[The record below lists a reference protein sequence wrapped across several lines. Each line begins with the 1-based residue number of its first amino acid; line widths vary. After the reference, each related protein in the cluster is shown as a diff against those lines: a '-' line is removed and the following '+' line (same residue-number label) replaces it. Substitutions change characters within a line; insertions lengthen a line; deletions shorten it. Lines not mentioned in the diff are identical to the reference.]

1 VTRADTS
8 IPRLSMRTLHIS
20 ALVALVTLVALG
32 TAPSALPAQTDPVS
46 DAVRTTARSSG
57 KHLLA
62 AARAMPAE
70 KFGYRPTAAQMT
82 FGELIVHI
90 QGDNR
95 ITCRAIGGVA
105 PAAEPTLKPTD
116 GKELLVAALQR
127 SLTFCDAALSH
138 VTDAQLGDTVP
149 YYGHGAARAAAMIG
163 LVTDWANHYSQ
174 QAIYLRLNGVLP
186 PTARKS

>member
-1 VTRADTS
+1 
-8 IPRLSMRTLHIS
+8 MRTAPVLTLA
-20 ALVALVTLVALG
+20 ALVALVAIPHARLTR
-32 TAPSALPAQTDPVS
+32 SDPVS
-46 DAVRTTARSSG
+46 DAVRASAGASG

-62 AARAMPAE
+62 AAQAMPAE
-70 KFGYRPTAAQMT
+70 KFDYKPTAAQMT
-82 FGELIVHI
+82 FGELILHI

-105 PAAEPTLKPTD
+105 PGAEAALKPTD
-116 GKELLVAALQR
+116 KKDVLVAALQR
-127 SLTFCDAALSH
+127 SLAFCDAALAH

-149 YYGHGAARAAAMIG
+149 YYGHSAARAVAMIG

-186 PTARKS
+186 PTARKN